1 MQKDL
6 AMMQKDLVMMQK
18 TLSSD
23 VNSIDIKLTGCT
35 AFVIA
40 VFSGLN
46 QIVSG
51 LQSLD
56 IFRKKS
62 KGER

>member
-18 TLSSD
+18 ILSSD
-23 VNSIDIKLTGCT
+23 VNSIDIKLTGCI

-40 VFSGLN
+40 VFSGL
-46 QIVSG
+46 IK
-51 LQSLD
+51 L
-56 IFRKKS
+56 
-62 KGER
+62 